1 MERLTESFVGFLGP
15 VRVLADVLFVVR
27 LHLFDLLLDDPLE
40 SVVDEHVLLLQTT
53 ESLFQ
58 SNRLFSQFVHPR
70 ESWFAFTAR
79 AALYPVLFQYNQ
91 LLQRPRAN

>member
-58 SNRLFSQFVHPR
+58 SNRLFNQFVHPR
-70 ESWFAFTAR
+70 EI
-79 AALYPVLFQYNQ
+79 
-91 LLQRPRAN
+91 

>member
-70 ESWFAFTAR
+70 EI
-79 AALYPVLFQYNQ
+79 
-91 LLQRPRAN
+91 

>member
-53 ESLFQ
+53 ESPFQ
-58 SNRLFSQFVHPR
+58 SNRLFNQFVHPK
-70 ESWFAFTAR
+70 EI
-79 AALYPVLFQYNQ
+79 
-91 LLQRPRAN
+91 

>member
-15 VRVLADVLFVVR
+15 ARVLADVLFVVR
-27 LHLFDLLLDDPLE
+27 LHLFDLLLDDQLE

-58 SNRLFSQFVHPR
+58 SNRLFS
-70 ESWFAFTAR
+70 
-79 AALYPVLFQYNQ
+79 
-91 LLQRPRAN
+91 